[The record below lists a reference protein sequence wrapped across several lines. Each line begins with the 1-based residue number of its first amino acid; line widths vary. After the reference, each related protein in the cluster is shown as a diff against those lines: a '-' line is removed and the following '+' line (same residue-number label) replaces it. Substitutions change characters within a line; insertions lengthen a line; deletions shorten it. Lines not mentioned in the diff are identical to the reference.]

1 MKKTSKNN
9 MFFIMFLVGI
19 FLFVFAINCVMDV
32 FDFKFDDKYN
42 LYSYRKSDWLY
53 SKIKKSSE
61 MKYDRVQIGSSTSA
75 YWLDMGKWQ
84 VANIMSLGISY
95 EKIYDIFE
103 VFYGLHPEVKTV
115 FLPLEYATIL
125 LDYYPIN
132 DLPKFDGK
140 PYLSFSEFVNYYF
153 SAEIT
158 YLSFETAKGKI
169 LGSLQSSD
177 ANSDSDANNEVMVAA
192 TRRVSYD
199 GLVNEKKFQNDIAYI
214 EKFIDLLQH
223 KNIEIICYIAPMN
236 YVQLQGIMSAENFR
250 RVEEMKAKIIAK
262 GVPIYDFSFANKY
275 NVEKMTDTLMFFDVV
290 HPDILYGN
298 MAFEAILGQKKSD
311 LYKLITKD
319 NLKETNSL
327 FRQGIEDYR
336 KNYKDYIKEYTNY
349 DEKAQSKDFQNI
361 VYKKIP
367 ENLMKY
373 NF

>member
-9 MFFIMFLVGI
+9 MFFIMFLIGI
-19 FLFVFAINCVMDV
+19 FLFVFAFNYVMDV

-61 MKYDRVQIGSSTSA
+61 MKYDKVQIGSSTSA
-75 YWLDMGKWQ
+75 YWIDMGKWQ

-103 VFYGLHPEVKTV
+103 VFYGIHPEVKTV

-140 PYLSFSEFVNYYF
+140 RHLSISEFVNYYF

-158 YLSFETAKGKI
+158 YLSFETAKDKI
-169 LGSLQSSD
+169 IGLQGLNSVADSEE
-177 ANSDSDANNEVMVAA
+177 NSDVMVAA

-199 GLVNEKKFQNDIAYI
+199 GLVKEEKFQKDMAYI
-214 EKFIDLLQH
+214 EKFIDLLH
-223 KNIEIICYIAPMN
+223 DKNIEIICYIAPMN
-236 YVQLQGIMSAENFR
+236 YVQLQGIMSPENFR
-250 RVEEMKAKIIAK
+250 RVEEMKSRIVDK

-298 MAFEAILGQKKSD
+298 MAFDAILNDKKSD

-319 NLKETNSL
+319 NLQMANSL
-327 FRQGIEDYR
+327 FRQGIEAYR
-336 KNYKDYIKEYTNY
+336 QNHKDYIKEYTNY
-349 DEKAQSKDFQNI
+349 DDKAQSKDFQNI

-367 ENLMKY
+367 DNLMKY
-373 NF
+373 NY